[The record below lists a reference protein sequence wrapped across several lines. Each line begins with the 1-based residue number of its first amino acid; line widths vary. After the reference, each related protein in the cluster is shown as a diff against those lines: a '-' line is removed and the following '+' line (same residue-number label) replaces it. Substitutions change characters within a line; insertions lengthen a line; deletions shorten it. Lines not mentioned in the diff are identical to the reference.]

1 MIKTKFGK
9 ENFSFKI
16 FTEDAVANVI
26 KNLPTGKASVS
37 NDIPVSIMKETIDA
51 YCPKLTQ
58 IMDDCW
64 KNNFFPDKL
73 KNVEI
78 TPCFKKEDKGEKETY
93 RPVSMLSNFS
103 KVFEML
109 IHNQLNEFTETKFS
123 TFFTEF

>member
-1 MIKTKFGK
+1 M
-9 ENFSFKI
+9 
-16 FTEDAVANVI
+16 
-26 KNLPTGKASVS
+26 
-37 NDIPVSIMKETIDA
+37 
-51 YCPKLTQ
+51 
-58 IMDDCW
+58 
-64 KNNFFPDKL
+64 
-73 KNVEI
+73 I